1 MIKAQGLYQLPYDFN
16 ISFTFNAREGHIEI
30 REIDLHDETAPNS
43 YDTSETMR
51 TEIYGTSRLP
61 TFWNLNLRLE
71 KILRIGDTGRV
82 YLMVDAFNVFNNNV
96 LNRQRVVN
104 PGDLY
109 LSDMTFSS
117 NSRSGEPNEILNPRI
132 FRFGIRFQF

>member
-1 MIKAQGLYQLPYDFN
+1 
-16 ISFTFNAREGHIEI
+16 
-30 REIDLHDETAPNS
+30 
-43 YDTSETMR
+43 
-51 TEIYGTSRLP
+51 
-61 TFWNLNLRLE
+61 
-71 KILRIGDTGRV
+71 
-82 YLMVDAFNVFNNNV
+82 VDAFNVFNNNV

-109 LSDMTFSS
+109 LSDLTFSS